1 MGNRTGIK
9 TGQRHIIRLVI
20 AFLPKS
26 QGRSRWLKEGYFLT
40 LALTVVISSTLPSLS
55 YAASNCTSIRPVR
68 EATKHWL
75 KKSEH
80 WMAFAQN
87 QTSNEGNVCGWG
99 KGWSTRREAIN
110 AAMRQCRLAEREHPT
125 WGKKGTCALV
135 KVK

>member
-1 MGNRTGIK
+1 MAKR
-9 TGQRHIIRLVI
+9 VI
-20 AFLPKS
+20 F
-26 QGRSRWLKEGYFLT
+26 
-40 LALTVVISSTLPSLS
+40 LALALAGVISAAPPSPS
-55 YAASNCTSIRPVR
+55 YAASNYVYLSCEKSYKT
-68 EATKHWL
+68 WL
-75 KKSEH
+75 KKTEH

-87 QTSNEGNVCGWG
+87 KTSNEGNVCGWG

>member
-1 MGNRTGIK
+1 M
-9 TGQRHIIRLVI
+9 
-20 AFLPKS
+20 A
-26 QGRSRWLKEGYFLT
+26 KEGYFLT

-55 YAASNCTSIRPVR
+55 YAASNYVYLSCERSYKT
-68 EATKHWL
+68 WL

>member
-1 MGNRTGIK
+1 MGNGVSIK
-9 TGQRHIIRLVI
+9 TGQRHIIRPVI

-26 QGRSRWLKEGYFLT
+26 RKGQMAKRVIL
-40 LALTVVISSTLPSLS
+40 LALALAGVISAAPPSPS
-55 YAASNCTSIRPVR
+55 YAASNYVYLSCEKSYKT
-68 EATKHWL
+68 WL
-75 KKSEH
+75 KKTEH

-87 QTSNEGNVCGWG
+87 ETSNEGNVCGWG
-99 KGWSTRREAIN
+99 KGWSMRREAIN